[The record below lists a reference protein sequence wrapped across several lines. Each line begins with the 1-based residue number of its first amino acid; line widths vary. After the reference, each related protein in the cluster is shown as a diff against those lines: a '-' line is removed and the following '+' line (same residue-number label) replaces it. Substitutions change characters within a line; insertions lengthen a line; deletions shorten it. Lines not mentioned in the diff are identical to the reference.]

1 MMLQG
6 LKYPHR
12 KLGGLSGN
20 QTSSRSQTFMISPAK
35 PRTGGAKV
43 DSELATKNI
52 VTGEIV
58 NYADLQ
64 KLKKREEYISLK
76 SGRSKLTEED
86 FERKVEAGS
95 WKLLNLISGVHS
107 IENILIYMSDQIQ
120 NAYDLE
126 TTFETGRSFL
136 VFAVARGDQLLIEKL
151 IQMKPDL
158 INKPDDEGKTPLHYA
173 VLWQKLKIVNTL
185 LEYRADVRAVDA
197 KLQSA
202 MHFAA
207 IKGFLDLY
215 LLFKARGGEG
225 TAKDIYGMRPLD
237 YACSHEDYKQYL
249 MMEGIMP
256 ESISDHN
263 RNTSLLVNR
272 SGTKKKS
279 VSKDTFVDSIAE
291 EDTLDATPS
300 INHFKTTEK
309 AAFDYR
315 RKFLAAV
322 GVINQKPHVENSNYY
337 RDIYGEHLALRYQG
351 SYPEEGEIEE
361 RSPTEE
367 IDSSRSSK
375 SQRATPTKVIEPLI
389 KIKAKDFKILG
400 KIGKGS
406 FGEIFCVAVRNLPGS
421 KFAMKSYSKDQ
432 VLSNNLIRFLF
443 MEKKIMTNYSHP
455 FLVRLHY
462 SFQTEQKLF
471 LIMEYCEKRDLSKLV
486 GKISEHQLKILAC
499 EMILAVKALHQ
510 QGIVHRD
517 IKPENVLISADGH
530 IKLAD
535 FGLAKEKMI
544 KNELTYTFCGS
555 IAYLPPEIISKSG
568 HNRSID
574 WYLLGELMYEMI
586 CGTPPFYNGNKD
598 VLYENILHKKV
609 EYPRHI
615 SDVLKDFISLLLDRN
630 ISTRLGSK
638 FGAKEIMEHPYFV
651 GVDWNRVYNKGYH
664 LFDPSLLKSYVLE
677 APAQEMIPERSEP
690 AELGHCIELPYW
702 SFVRPEE
709 S

>member
-6 LKYPHR
+6 IRFSTNK
-12 KLGGLSGN
+12 KLGGLAHN
-20 QTSSRSQTFMISPAK
+20 QVTSRSHTFSISPTK
-35 PRTGGAKV
+35 AKV
-43 DSELATKNI
+43 TGSKGDSTLATKNI

-76 SGRSKLTEED
+76 SGRTKLTEED

-95 WKLLNLISGVHS
+95 WKLLNLITGVHS

-126 TTFETGRSFL
+126 TTFETGRTFL
-136 VFAVARGDQLLIEKL
+136 VYAVARGDQLLIEKL

-158 INKPDDEGKTPLHYA
+158 VNKPDDEGKTPLHYA
-173 VLWQKLKIVNTL
+173 VLWRKLKIVNIL
-185 LEYRADVRAVDA
+185 LEHKADVLALDK
-197 KLQSA
+197 KLQSSMHLAA
-202 MHFAA
+202 MRGYRD
-207 IKGFLDLY
+207 IY
-215 LLFKARGGEG
+215 LLLKVRGGDG
-225 TAKDIYGMRPLD
+225 KTQDVYGMRPLD
-237 YACSHEDYKQYL
+237 YAVTSEDFKQFM
-249 MMEGIMP
+249 MMEGFQVD
-256 ESISDHN
+256 SDFSLSSSP
-263 RNTSLLVNR
+263 SLLGKSN
-272 SGTKKKS
+272 SKKKS
-279 VSKDTFVDSIAE
+279 LMRDSLLSTLL
-291 EDTLDATPS
+291 EDESPGYKYTS
-300 INHFKTTEK
+300 NSFKTDQK
-309 AAFDYR
+309 CLFDQR
-315 RKFLAAV
+315 RRLLAAV
-322 GVINQKPHVENSNYY
+322 GVLRPNTQVENSDYY
-337 RDIYGEHLALRYQG
+337 RDIYGEHLALRYQE
-351 SYPEEGEIEE
+351 SYPDNPDMEE

-367 IDSSRSSK
+367 LDSSRSSRSNRPLPPK
-375 SQRATPTKVIEPLI
+375 PVEPTIKV
-389 KIKAKDFKILG
+389 KAKDFKILG

-406 FGEIFCVAVRNLPGS
+406 FGEIYCVCPKNQPGS

-432 VLSNNLIRFLF
+432 MLSNNLIRFLF
-443 MEKKIMTNYSHP
+443 VEKKIMTNYSHP

-462 SFQTEQKLF
+462 SFQTQEKLF
-471 LIMEYCEKRDLSKLV
+471 LIMEYCEKRDLSKIV
-486 GKISEHQLKILAC
+486 GKISEHQLKILVC
-499 EMILAVKALHQ
+499 EIILAIKALHQ

-517 IKPENVLISADGH
+517 IKPENVLISSDGH

-535 FGLAKEKMI
+535 FGLAKEKMRN
-544 KNELTYTFCGS
+544 NELTYTFCGS

-586 CGTPPFYNGNKD
+586 CGTPPFYDGNKD
-598 VLYENILHKKV
+598 KLYENILHKKV
-609 EYPRHI
+609 EYPKQM
-615 SDVLKDFISLLLDRN
+615 SDILKDFISLLLDRN

-651 GVDWNRVYNKGYH
+651 GVDWNRVYKKGYH
-664 LFDPSLLKSYVLE
+664 LFDPSLLKSYVVE
-677 APAQEMIPERSEP
+677 APAQDTIVERSDA